1 MPSHKSVPL
10 TLVLSP
16 LPNGILCHV
25 TANSKRIAE
34 DTDNGDNERTH
45 GAEGEVD
52 RMNFSST
59 THNIVNRNKT
69 IEQCQN
75 LLLGCWIEFC
85 NQYVAMRRMCDAK
98 DVEVRTGYIS
108 IEYRACRCF
117 QMVQHLRGRKNWLD
131 QAAFVCAARGSFYSP
146 SAGVLDNFAMR
157 TESLWIEYCYLALKA
172 AFYRHH
178 LLFGPF
184 SLCWVRLGTLA

>member
-25 TANSKRIAE
+25 TAKSTRITE

-75 LLLGCWIEFC
+75 LLLGC
-85 NQYVAMRRMCDAK
+85 
-98 DVEVRTGYIS
+98 
-108 IEYRACRCF
+108 
-117 QMVQHLRGRKNWLD
+117 
-131 QAAFVCAARGSFYSP
+131 
-146 SAGVLDNFAMR
+146 
-157 TESLWIEYCYLALKA
+157 
-172 AFYRHH
+172 
-178 LLFGPF
+178 
-184 SLCWVRLGTLA
+184 